1 MDTAGADYHFMSG
14 YKCYEEGTLNKEIIE
29 IMNNH
34 ELVGRII
41 EEEIG
46 QEKYRE
52 VLPYFVVC
60 ENCGR
65 IYTTHAL
72 EYYEATK
79 TITYE
84 CKGMEIRGNWLAGC
98 GHKGEVKVTDGKGK
112 LSWKVEF
119 AARWKAL
126 DIRFEAYGKDIA
138 DSVRVNDRICR
149 EIFGWEPPMH
159 VQYEMFMDHGGKKI
173 SKSAGNVFTPQVW
186 YQYGS
191 PQSLN
196 LLIFKRF
203 IGHKSGTVDDIHTH
217 MDELD
222 DLEDVY
228 FGKTKIPNAMEKAQ
242 LSGLFEYA
250 WMLKPPKEPSIHI
263 PYNLVIKLARLA
275 PKGSETEFITSMLR
289 EYSYLEKTEKGLDS
303 RIRYALNWAEDFT
316 EEAQKV
322 TLTDQDATIIQTVI
336 IELKKTSSPEDY
348 QNAIFNAA
356 KISNLKPR
364 DVFQVVYKLL
374 LGKSQGPK
382 LGPYIALIGRE
393 VVISEF
399 ESALKNK

>member
-1 MDTAGADYHFMSG
+1 
-14 YKCYEEGTLNKEIIE
+14 
-29 IMNNH
+29 
-34 ELVGRII
+34 
-41 EEEIG
+41 
-46 QEKYRE
+46 
-52 VLPYFVVC
+52 
-60 ENCGR
+60 
-65 IYTTHAL
+65 
-72 EYYEATK
+72 
-79 TITYE
+79 
-84 CKGMEIRGNWLAGC
+84 
-98 GHKGEVKVTDGKGK
+98 
-112 LSWKVEF
+112 
-119 AARWKAL
+119 
-126 DIRFEAYGKDIA
+126 
-138 DSVRVNDRICR
+138 
-149 EIFGWEPPMH
+149 
-159 VQYEMFMDHGGKKI
+159 
-173 SKSAGNVFTPQVW
+173 
-186 YQYGS
+186 
-191 PQSLN
+191 
-196 LLIFKRF
+196 
-203 IGHKSGTVDDIHTH
+203 